1 MKGLY
6 FYKLNSPYS
15 EDVTKNCKL
24 TINEIDSN
32 FLSLKDEDIASAEF
46 DKKSKSLVLTRN
58 NGEQLIVD
66 LSDVT
71 YDLNVETSCS
81 ADEGASITISYDG
94 ADGNKTVTFDH
105 IVTVD
110 NLRSVIGSD
119 LLTKVITDGTLK
131 GDGTISSPLGL
142 SGTEK
147 SGMIAPVKGRLD
159 LTKGGKLPEVA
170 KLGTRYIT
178 IEYVNDYGYLY
189 NGEALAKITESLE
202 KEGKGWR
209 VPTKADFDVLLN
221 SIEPC
226 DYQNH
231 NSAKC
236 HIDLGLVA
244 GKYLKTECG
253 WLGEPDCEC
262 TSTAPM
268 TGCSV
273 QDQVSSED
281 TDYVEGEQNIEITDE
296 PNLNP
301 ESYQGVDKYG
311 MGILPSGNAILDAF
325 NRPQAN
331 YFKEKSFFWTSTHV
345 HGDIDQDVYVKVFDW
360 NKTTVSQAAE
370 CPSPYYSVRL
380 VKDYDGSNY
389 FDSEYIDGVLYKTIL
404 FPKSRQVWLATNYA
418 KNEGFETSGVPM
430 ITDVNNG
437 EVLEKRKALFV
448 NEWNGEYWEK
458 RALNEGET
466 VVVENPC
473 FDSEGD
479 QVRTVCWL
487 DHEGVKHCVD
497 VTIPKETQSNV
508 EYRVYTTDGCNK
520 ELVNTDD
527 IVVERIVN
535 IMTPMIEDE
544 RNERVKGD
552 EQLWSALEQE
562 AAARTEVDD
571 QQWAAINAEADARK
585 AVDEQLWDAIGK
597 EASARAEVDNQQ
609 WDAINQE
616 AEARMAVDE
625 QLWDAIG
632 KEASARAEVDNQ
644 QWDAIKA
651 ESDARTEV
659 DNQQWEAIN
668 QEIGRATA
676 AEEALDAKIDAE
688 IERAKAAEEAL
699 KNAILEE
706 GTKREEEDAKLNKK
720 IDAEIE
726 RAKEAEKALRD
737 ADQNTSKDYVLSV
750 KADGEYNL
758 VIDSNDG
765 DNAKAIRIKIDGNYG
780 EI

>member
-46 DKKSKSLVLTRN
+46 DRKSKSLVLTRN

-487 DHEGVKHCVD
+487 DQEGVKHCVD

-609 WDAINQE
+609 WDAIK
-616 AEARMAVDE
+616 AESDART
-625 QLWDAIG
+625 
-632 KEASARAEVDNQ
+632 EVDNQ
-644 QWDAIKA
+644 QWEAIKA
-651 ESDARTEV
+651 EADARTEV

-688 IERAKAAEEAL
+688 IERAKKAEKAL
-699 KNAILEE
+699 EDAILEE
-706 GTKREEEDAKLNKK
+706 GAKREEEDAKLNKK
-720 IDAEIE
+720 IDDEIE

-737 ADQNTSKDYVLSV
+737 ADQDTSKDYVLSV

>member
-273 QDQVSSED
+273 QDQISSED

-331 YFKEKSFFWTSTHV
+331 YFKEKTFFWTSTHV

-437 EVLEKRKALFV
+437 EILEKRKALFV

-571 QQWAAINAEADARK
+571 QQWDAINQEAEARR

-597 EASARAEVDNQQ
+597 EAEARADVDNQQWDAINKEAEARAEVDNQQ
-609 WDAINQE
+609 WDAINKE
-616 AEARMAVDE
+616 AE
-625 QLWDAIG
+625 
-632 KEASARAEVDNQ
+632 
-644 QWDAIKA
+644 
-651 ESDARTEV
+651 ARTEV

-676 AEEALDAKIDAE
+676 AEEALDAKINAE
-688 IERAKAAEEAL
+688 IERAEAAEEAL
-699 KNAILEE
+699 GEAILEE

-720 IDAEIE
+720 IDDEIE
-726 RAKEAEKALRD
+726 RAKEAEKALHD
-737 ADQNTSKDYVLSV
+737 ADQDASKDYFLSV

-765 DNAKAIRIKIDGNYG
+765 DNAKAIKIKIDGNYG

>member
-273 QDQVSSED
+273 QDQISSED

-331 YFKEKSFFWTSTHV
+331 YFKEKTFFWTSTHV

-437 EVLEKRKALFV
+437 EILEKRKALFV

-571 QQWAAINAEADARK
+571 QQWDAINQEAEARR

-597 EASARAEVDNQQ
+597 EAEARADVDNQQWDAIGKEAEARAEVDNQQ
-609 WDAINQE
+609 WDAINKE
-616 AEARMAVDE
+616 AE
-625 QLWDAIG
+625 
-632 KEASARAEVDNQ
+632 
-644 QWDAIKA
+644 
-651 ESDARTEV
+651 ARTEV

-676 AEEALDAKIDAE
+676 AEEALDAKINAE
-688 IERAKAAEEAL
+688 IERAEAAEEAL
-699 KNAILEE
+699 GEAILEE

-720 IDAEIE
+720 IDDEIE
-726 RAKEAEKALRD
+726 RAKEAEKALHA
-737 ADQNTSKDYVLSV
+737 ADQDASKDYVLSV

>member
-94 ADGNKTVTFDH
+94 ADGNQTVTFDH

-273 QDQVSSED
+273 QDQISSED

-487 DHEGVKHCVD
+487 DQEGVKHCVD

-562 AAARTEVDD
+562 AAARTEVDN

-616 AEARMAVDE
+616 AEARK
-625 QLWDAIG
+625 Q
-632 KEASARAEVDNQ
+632 VDNEL
-644 QWDAIKA
+644 WNAINQEA
-651 ESDARTEV
+651 EARTEV

-688 IERAKAAEEAL
+688 IERAKKAEKAL
-699 KNAILEE
+699 EDAILEE
-706 GTKREEEDAKLNKK
+706 GAKREEEDAKLNDK
-720 IDAEIE
+720 IDAEIA
-726 RAKEAEKALRD
+726 RAKEAEKALHD
-737 ADQNTSKDYVLSV
+737 ADQDTLKDYVLSV

>member
-296 PNLNP
+296 PNLNL

-562 AAARTEVDD
+562 AAARTEVDN
-571 QQWAAINAEADARK
+571 QQWE
-585 AVDEQLWDAIGK
+585 AIGK
-597 EASARAEVDNQQ
+597 EAE
-609 WDAINQE
+609 
-616 AEARMAVDE
+616 
-625 QLWDAIG
+625 
-632 KEASARAEVDNQ
+632 ARAEVDNQ

-651 ESDARTEV
+651 ESDARTEVDNQQWDAIGKEAEARAEVDNQQWDAINKEAEARTEV

-688 IERAKAAEEAL
+688 IERAKKAEKAL
-699 KNAILEE
+699 EEAILEE
-706 GTKREEEDAKLNKK
+706 GTKRKEEDEKLNVK

-726 RAKEAEKALRD
+726 RAKAAEKALHD
-737 ADQNTSKDYVLSV
+737 ADQDTSKDYVLSV

>member
-94 ADGNKTVTFDH
+94 ADGNQTVTFDH

-273 QDQVSSED
+273 QDQISSED

-487 DHEGVKHCVD
+487 DQEGVKHCVD

-562 AAARTEVDD
+562 AAARTEVDN

-616 AEARMAVDE
+616 AEARK
-625 QLWDAIG
+625 Q
-632 KEASARAEVDNQ
+632 VDNEL
-644 QWDAIKA
+644 WNAINQEA
-651 ESDARTEV
+651 EARTEV

-688 IERAKAAEEAL
+688 IERAKKAEKAL
-699 KNAILEE
+699 EDAILEE
-706 GTKREEEDAKLNKK
+706 GAKREEEDAKLNDK
-720 IDAEIE
+720 IDAEIA
-726 RAKEAEKALRD
+726 RAKEAEKALHD
-737 ADQNTSKDYVLSV
+737 ADQDTSKDYVLSV

>member
-253 WLGEPDCEC
+253 WLREPDCEC

-273 QDQVSSED
+273 QDQISSED

-331 YFKEKSFFWTSTHV
+331 YFKEKTFFWTSTHV

-437 EVLEKRKALFV
+437 EILEKRKALFV

-571 QQWAAINAEADARK
+571 QQWDAINQEAEARR

-597 EASARAEVDNQQ
+597 EAEARADVDNQQ
-609 WDAINQE
+609 WDAINKE
-616 AEARMAVDE
+616 AE
-625 QLWDAIG
+625 
-632 KEASARAEVDNQ
+632 
-644 QWDAIKA
+644 
-651 ESDARTEV
+651 ARTEV

-676 AEEALDAKIDAE
+676 AEEALDAKINAE
-688 IERAKAAEEAL
+688 IERAEAAEEAL
-699 KNAILEE
+699 GEAILEE

-720 IDAEIE
+720 IDDEIE
-726 RAKEAEKALRD
+726 RAKEAEKALHD
-737 ADQNTSKDYVLSV
+737 ADQDASKDYVLSV

>member
-273 QDQVSSED
+273 QDQISSED

-331 YFKEKSFFWTSTHV
+331 YFKEKTFFWTSTHV

-571 QQWAAINAEADARK
+571 QQWDAINQEAEARR

-597 EASARAEVDNQQ
+597 EAEARADVDNQQWDAINKEAEARAEVDNQQ
-609 WDAINQE
+609 WDAINKE
-616 AEARMAVDE
+616 AE
-625 QLWDAIG
+625 
-632 KEASARAEVDNQ
+632 
-644 QWDAIKA
+644 
-651 ESDARTEV
+651 ARTEV

-676 AEEALDAKIDAE
+676 AEEALDAKINAE
-688 IERAKAAEEAL
+688 IERAEAAEEAL
-699 KNAILEE
+699 GEAILEE

-720 IDAEIE
+720 IDDEIE
-726 RAKEAEKALRD
+726 RAKEAEKALHD
-737 ADQNTSKDYVLSV
+737 ADQDASKDYVLSV

>member
-66 LSDVT
+66 LSEVT

-94 ADGNKTVTFDH
+94 ADGNQTVTFDH

-296 PNLNP
+296 PNLNL

-487 DHEGVKHCVD
+487 DQEGVKHCVD

-520 ELVNTDD
+520 KLVNTDD

-562 AAARTEVDD
+562 AAARTEVDN
-571 QQWAAINAEADARK
+571 QQWDAINAEADART
-585 AVDEQLWDAIGK
+585 
-597 EASARAEVDNQQ
+597 
-609 WDAINQE
+609 
-616 AEARMAVDE
+616 
-625 QLWDAIG
+625 
-632 KEASARAEVDNQ
+632 EVDNQ

-668 QEIGRATA
+668 QEAEARKHVDNELWSALEKEAAARTEVDDDQWAAINQEIGRATA
-676 AEEALDAKIDAE
+676 AEEALDAKINAE
-688 IERAKAAEEAL
+688 IERAEAAEEAL
-699 KNAILEE
+699 EEAILEE
-706 GTKREEEDAKLNKK
+706 GTKREEEDEKLNVK
-720 IDAEIE
+720 IEDERKRAE
-726 RAKEAEKALRD
+726 AAEKALHD

-750 KADGEYNL
+750 KANGEYNL

>member
-562 AAARTEVDD
+562 AAARTEVD
-571 QQWAAINAEADARK
+571 
-585 AVDEQLWDAIGK
+585 
-597 EASARAEVDNQQ
+597 NQQ

-616 AEARMAVDE
+616 AEARRTVDE

-632 KEASARAEVDNQ
+632 KEAEARADVDNQQWDAINKEAEARAEVDNQ
-644 QWDAIKA
+644 QWEAINKEA
-651 ESDARTEV
+651 EARKQV

-688 IERAKAAEEAL
+688 IERAKKAEKAL
-699 KNAILEE
+699 EDAILEE
-706 GTKREEEDAKLNKK
+706 GTKREEEDAKLNDK
-720 IDAEIE
+720 IDAEIA
-726 RAKEAEKALRD
+726 RAKEAEKALHD

>member
-94 ADGNKTVTFDH
+94 ADGNQTVTFDH

-487 DHEGVKHCVD
+487 GQEGVKHCVD

-562 AAARTEVDD
+562 AAARTEVD
-571 QQWAAINAEADARK
+571 
-585 AVDEQLWDAIGK
+585 
-597 EASARAEVDNQQ
+597 NQQ
-609 WDAINQE
+609 WDAIK
-616 AEARMAVDE
+616 AESDARMA
-625 QLWDAIG
+625 
-632 KEASARAEVDNQ
+632 VDNQ

-651 ESDARTEV
+651 ESDARMAVDSQQWDAINNETETRIEV
-659 DNQQWEAIN
+659 DNKQWDAINNETETRIEIDNQQWAAIN

-676 AEEALDAKIDAE
+676 AEEALDAKIEDEKTRAE
-688 IERAKAAEEAL
+688 AAEEAL
-699 KNAILEE
+699 EEAILEE
-706 GTKREEEDAKLNKK
+706 GAKREEEDAKLNKK
-720 IDAEIE
+720 INDEIE

-737 ADQNTSKDYVLSV
+737 ADQDTSKDYVLSV

>member
-46 DKKSKSLVLTRN
+46 DKKSKSLVLTKN
-58 NGEQLIVD
+58 NGEQLIVN

-273 QDQVSSED
+273 QEQVSSED

-296 PNLNP
+296 PNLNL

-311 MGILPSGNAILDAF
+311 MAILPSGNAILDAF

-331 YFKEKSFFWTSTHV
+331 YFKEKTFFWTSTHV

-430 ITDVNNG
+430 MTAVNNG
-437 EVLEKRKALFV
+437 EVLEKSKALFV

-487 DHEGVKHCVD
+487 DQEGVKHCVD

-562 AAARTEVDD
+562 ASARTEVDN
-571 QQWAAINAEADARK
+571 QQWAAINAEADARR
-585 AVDEQLWDAIGK
+585 AVDEQLWDAIAK
-597 EASARAEVDNQQ
+597 EASARTDVDNQQ

-616 AEARMAVDE
+616 AEARKQVDNE
-625 QLWDAIG
+625 LWQALQ
-632 KEASARAEVDNQ
+632 KEASAR
-644 QWDAIKA
+644 
-651 ESDARTEV
+651 TEV
-659 DNQQWEAIN
+659 DDEQWEAIN

-688 IERAKAAEEAL
+688 IERAKEAEKAL
-699 KNAILEE
+699 EEAILEE
-706 GTKREEEDAKLNKK
+706 GTKREEEDAKLNDK
-720 IDAEIE
+720 IDAEIA

-737 ADQNTSKDYVLSV
+737 ADQDTSKDYVLSV

>member
-487 DHEGVKHCVD
+487 DQEGVKHCVD

-616 AEARMAVDE
+616 AEARKQVDNE
-625 QLWDAIG
+625 LWNAIN
-632 KEASARAEVDNQ
+632 KEAE
-644 QWDAIKA
+644 
-651 ESDARTEV
+651 ARTEV

-688 IERAKAAEEAL
+688 IERAKKAEKAL
-699 KNAILEE
+699 EDAILEE
-706 GTKREEEDAKLNKK
+706 GAKREEEDAKLNKK
-720 IDAEIE
+720 IDDEIE
-726 RAKEAEKALRD
+726 RAKEAEKALHD

>member
-66 LSDVT
+66 LSEVT

-94 ADGNKTVTFDH
+94 ADGNQTVTFDH

-226 DYQNH
+226 EYQNH

-296 PNLNP
+296 PNLNL

-430 ITDVNNG
+430 ITNVNNG

-552 EQLWSALEQE
+552 EQLWSALNQE
-562 AAARTEVDD
+562 AAART
-571 QQWAAINAEADARK
+571 
-585 AVDEQLWDAIGK
+585 
-597 EASARAEVDNQQ
+597 EVDNQQ
-609 WDAINQE
+609 WDAINKE
-616 AEARMAVDE
+616 AE
-625 QLWDAIG
+625 
-632 KEASARAEVDNQ
+632 ARAEVDNQ

-659 DNQQWEAIN
+659 DNQQWDAIKAESDARTEVDNQQWDAIGKEAEARAEVDNQQWEAIN

-676 AEEALDAKIDAE
+676 AEEALDAKINAE
-688 IERAKAAEEAL
+688 IERAKKAEKAL
-699 KNAILEE
+699 EEAILEE
-706 GTKREEEDAKLNKK
+706 GTKREEEDEKLNVK

-726 RAKEAEKALRD
+726 RAKAAEKALYD
-737 ADQNTSKDYVLSV
+737 ADQDTSKDYVLSV

>member
-94 ADGNKTVTFDH
+94 ADGNQTVTFDH

-562 AAARTEVDD
+562 AAARTEVD
-571 QQWAAINAEADARK
+571 
-585 AVDEQLWDAIGK
+585 
-597 EASARAEVDNQQ
+597 NQQ

-616 AEARMAVDE
+616 AEARRTVDE

-632 KEASARAEVDNQ
+632 KEAEARADVDNQQWDAINKEAEARAEVDNQ
-644 QWDAIKA
+644 QWEAIKA
-651 ESDARTEV
+651 EADARTEV

-676 AEEALDAKIDAE
+676 AEEALDEKIDAEIERAKKAEKALEDAILEEGAKREEEDAKLDDKIDAE
-688 IERAKAAEEAL
+688 IERAKAAE
-699 KNAILEE
+699 
-706 GTKREEEDAKLNKK
+706 
-720 IDAEIE
+720 
-726 RAKEAEKALRD
+726 KALHN
-737 ADQNTSKDYVLSV
+737 ADQDTSKDYVLSV

>member
-94 ADGNKTVTFDH
+94 ADGNQTVTFDH

-487 DHEGVKHCVD
+487 DQEGVKHCVD

-552 EQLWSALEQE
+552 EQLWSALKQE
-562 AAARTEVDD
+562 AAART
-571 QQWAAINAEADARK
+571 
-585 AVDEQLWDAIGK
+585 
-597 EASARAEVDNQQ
+597 
-609 WDAINQE
+609 
-616 AEARMAVDE
+616 
-625 QLWDAIG
+625 
-632 KEASARAEVDNQ
+632 EVDNQ

-651 ESDARTEV
+651 ESDARMAV
-659 DNQQWEAIN
+659 DNQQWDAIKAESDARMAVDSQQWDAINNETETRIEVDNKQWDAINNETETRIEVDNKQWDAIN

-676 AEEALDAKIDAE
+676 AEEALDAKIEDEKKRAE
-688 IERAKAAEEAL
+688 AAEEAL

-706 GTKREEEDAKLNKK
+706 GTKREEEDEKLNVK
-720 IDAEIE
+720 IEDERKRAE
-726 RAKEAEKALRD
+726 AAEKALHD

-750 KADGEYNL
+750 KANGEYNL

>member
-94 ADGNKTVTFDH
+94 ADGNQTVTFDH

-296 PNLNP
+296 PNLNL

-487 DHEGVKHCVD
+487 GQEGVKHCVD

-562 AAARTEVDD
+562 AAARTEVDN
-571 QQWAAINAEADARK
+571 QQ
-585 AVDEQLWDAIGK
+585 WDAIK
-597 EASARAEVDNQQ
+597 AESDARMAVDNQQ
-609 WDAINQE
+609 WDAIN
-616 AEARMAVDE
+616 AEA
-625 QLWDAIG
+625 DA
-632 KEASARAEVDNQ
+632 RTEVDNQ

-668 QEIGRATA
+668 QEAEARTEVDDDQWAAINQEIGRATA
-676 AEEALDAKIDAE
+676 AEEALDAKINAE
-688 IERAKAAEEAL
+688 IERAEAAEEAL
-699 KNAILEE
+699 EEAILEE
-706 GTKREEEDAKLNKK
+706 GAKREEEDEKLNVK
-720 IDAEIE
+720 IEDERKRAE
-726 RAKEAEKALRD
+726 AAEKALHD

-750 KADGEYNL
+750 KANGEYNL

>member
-46 DKKSKSLVLTRN
+46 DRKSKSLVLTRN

-66 LSDVT
+66 LSEVT

-562 AAARTEVDD
+562 AAARTD
-571 QQWAAINAEADARK
+571 
-585 AVDEQLWDAIGK
+585 
-597 EASARAEVDNQQ
+597 VDNQQ
-609 WDAINQE
+609 WDAINKE
-616 AEARMAVDE
+616 AE
-625 QLWDAIG
+625 
-632 KEASARAEVDNQ
+632 ARAEVDNQ

-651 ESDARTEV
+651 ESDARTEVDNQQWDAIGKEAEARAEV

-688 IERAKAAEEAL
+688 IERAKEAEKAL
-699 KNAILEE
+699 EDAILEE
-706 GTKREEEDAKLNKK
+706 GAKRDEEDAKLNNK

-726 RAKEAEKALRD
+726 RAKEAEKALHD
-737 ADQNTSKDYVLSV
+737 ADQDTSKDYVLSV
-750 KADGEYNL
+750 KPDGEYNL

>member
-273 QDQVSSED
+273 QDQISSED

-562 AAARTEVDD
+562 AAARTEVDN

-616 AEARMAVDE
+616 AEARK
-625 QLWDAIG
+625 Q
-632 KEASARAEVDNQ
+632 VDNEL
-644 QWDAIKA
+644 WNAINQEA
-651 ESDARTEV
+651 EARTEV

-688 IERAKAAEEAL
+688 IERAKKAEKAL
-699 KNAILEE
+699 EDAILEE
-706 GTKREEEDAKLNKK
+706 GAKREEEDAKLNKK
-720 IDAEIE
+720 IDDEIE

-737 ADQNTSKDYVLSV
+737 ADQDTSKDYVLSV

>member
-273 QDQVSSED
+273 QDQISSED

-487 DHEGVKHCVD
+487 DQEGVKRCVD

-571 QQWAAINAEADARK
+571 QQW
-585 AVDEQLWDAIGK
+585 
-597 EASARAEVDNQQ
+597 
-609 WDAINQE
+609 DAINQE
-616 AEARMAVDE
+616 AEARRAVDE

-659 DNQQWEAIN
+659 DNQQWDAINKEAEARTEVDNQQWEAIN

-676 AEEALDAKIDAE
+676 ADEALDAKIDAE
-688 IERAKAAEEAL
+688 IKRAQDAEKALED
-699 KNAILEE
+699 AILEE
-706 GTKREEEDAKLNKK
+706 GAKREEEDAKLNKK
-720 IDAEIE
+720 IDDEIE
-726 RAKEAEKALRD
+726 RAKEAEKALHD

>member
-236 HIDLGLVA
+236 HIDLGIVA

-273 QDQVSSED
+273 QEQVSSED

-296 PNLNP
+296 PNLNL

-331 YFKEKSFFWTSTHV
+331 YFKEKTFFWTSTHV

-370 CPSPYYSVRL
+370 CPSPYYSIRL

-430 ITDVNNG
+430 ITAVNNG
-437 EVLEKRKALFV
+437 EVLEKSKALFV

-487 DHEGVKHCVD
+487 DQEGVKHCVD

-562 AAARTEVDD
+562 ASARTEVDN
-571 QQWAAINAEADARK
+571 QQWAAINAEADARR
-585 AVDEQLWDAIGK
+585 AVDEQLWDAIAK
-597 EASARAEVDNQQ
+597 EASARTDVDNQQ

-616 AEARMAVDE
+616 AEARKQVDNE
-625 QLWDAIG
+625 LWQALQ
-632 KEASARAEVDNQ
+632 KEASAR
-644 QWDAIKA
+644 
-651 ESDARTEV
+651 TEV
-659 DNQQWEAIN
+659 DDEQWAAIN

-688 IERAKAAEEAL
+688 IERAKEAEKAL
-699 KNAILEE
+699 EEAILEE
-706 GTKREEEDAKLNKK
+706 GTKRKEEDAKLNDK
-720 IDAEIE
+720 IDAEIA
-726 RAKEAEKALRD
+726 RAKEAEKALHD
-737 ADQNTSKDYVLSV
+737 ADQDTSKDYVLSV

>member
-94 ADGNKTVTFDH
+94 ADGNQTVTFDH

-178 IEYVNDYGYLY
+178 IEYVNDYGDLY

-244 GKYLKTECG
+244 GKCLKTECG

-487 DHEGVKHCVD
+487 DKEGVKHCVD

-562 AAARTEVDD
+562 AAARTEVDN
-571 QQWAAINAEADARK
+571 QQWDAINAEADARK

-597 EASARAEVDNQQ
+597 EADARTEVDNQQ

-616 AEARMAVDE
+616 ADART
-625 QLWDAIG
+625 
-632 KEASARAEVDNQ
+632 EVDNQ
-644 QWDAIKA
+644 QWDAINKEA
-651 ESDARTEV
+651 EARAEV

-688 IERAKAAEEAL
+688 IERAKKAEKAL
-699 KNAILEE
+699 EDAILEE
-706 GTKREEEDAKLNKK
+706 GAKREEEDAKLNKK
-720 IDAEIE
+720 IDDEIE
-726 RAKEAEKALRD
+726 RAKKAEKALHD

>member
-94 ADGNKTVTFDH
+94 ADGNQTVTFDH

-296 PNLNP
+296 PNLNL

-325 NRPQAN
+325 NHPQAN

-562 AAARTEVDD
+562 AAARTEVDN
-571 QQWAAINAEADARK
+571 QQWDAINKEAEARR

-616 AEARMAVDE
+616 AEARK
-625 QLWDAIG
+625 Q
-632 KEASARAEVDNQ
+632 VDNEL
-644 QWDAIKA
+644 WNAINQEA
-651 ESDARTEV
+651 EARTEV

-688 IERAKAAEEAL
+688 IERATKAEKAL
-699 KNAILEE
+699 EDAILEE
-706 GTKREEEDAKLNKK
+706 GTKREEEDEKLNVK

>member
-296 PNLNP
+296 PNLNL

-487 DHEGVKHCVD
+487 DQEGVKHCVD

-562 AAARTEVDD
+562 AAARTEVDN

-616 AEARMAVDE
+616 AEARKQVDNE
-625 QLWDAIG
+625 LWNAIN
-632 KEASARAEVDNQ
+632 KEAE
-644 QWDAIKA
+644 
-651 ESDARTEV
+651 ARTEV

-676 AEEALDAKIDAE
+676 AEEALDAKINAE
-688 IERAKAAEEAL
+688 IERATKAEKAL
-699 KNAILEE
+699 EDAILEE
-706 GTKREEEDAKLNKK
+706 GAKREEEDAKLNKK
-720 IDAEIE
+720 IDDEIE
-726 RAKEAEKALRD
+726 RAKEAEKALHD

>member
-273 QDQVSSED
+273 QDQISSED

-430 ITDVNNG
+430 ITNVNNG

-552 EQLWSALEQE
+552 EQLWSALNQE
-562 AAARTEVDD
+562 AAARTEVDN
-571 QQWAAINAEADARK
+571 QQWNAINQEAEARAK
-585 AVDEQLWDAIGK
+585 VDNQQWDAIK
-597 EASARAEVDNQQ
+597 AESDARAAVDNQQ

-616 AEARMAVDE
+616 AEARKQVDNE
-625 QLWDAIG
+625 LWNAINQ
-632 KEASARAEVDNQ
+632 EAEARAEVD
-644 QWDAIKA
+644 D
-651 ESDARTEV
+651 
-659 DNQQWEAIN
+659 QQWEAIN

-676 AEEALDAKIDAE
+676 AEKDLAAKIDAE
-688 IERAKAAEEAL
+688 IKRAQDAEKALED
-699 KNAILEE
+699 AILEE
-706 GTKREEEDAKLNKK
+706 GAKREEEDEKLNVK
-720 IDAEIE
+720 IEDERKRAE
-726 RAKEAEKALRD
+726 AAEKALHD

-750 KADGEYNL
+750 KANGEYNL

>member
-94 ADGNKTVTFDH
+94 ADGNQTVTFDH

-562 AAARTEVDD
+562 AAARTEVDN
-571 QQWAAINAEADARK
+571 QQWDAINAEADART
-585 AVDEQLWDAIGK
+585 
-597 EASARAEVDNQQ
+597 
-609 WDAINQE
+609 
-616 AEARMAVDE
+616 
-625 QLWDAIG
+625 
-632 KEASARAEVDNQ
+632 EVDNQ

-651 ESDARTEV
+651 EADARTEV
-659 DNQQWEAIN
+659 DNQQWEAINQEAEARKHVDNELWNAINQEAEARTEVDDDQWAAIN

-676 AEEALDAKIDAE
+676 AEEALDAKINAE
-688 IERAKAAEEAL
+688 IERAEAAEEAL
-699 KNAILEE
+699 EEAILEE
-706 GTKREEEDAKLNKK
+706 GAKREEEDEKLNVK
-720 IDAEIE
+720 IEDERKRAE
-726 RAKEAEKALRD
+726 AAEKALHD
-737 ADQNTSKDYVLSV
+737 ADQDTLKDYVLSV

>member
-66 LSDVT
+66 LSEVT

-94 ADGNKTVTFDH
+94 ADGNQTVTFDH

-119 LLTKVITDGTLK
+119 LLTKVITDETLK

-296 PNLNP
+296 PNLNL

-487 DHEGVKHCVD
+487 DQEGVKHCVD
-497 VTIPKETQSNV
+497 VTISKETQSNI

-609 WDAINQE
+609 WDAIK
-616 AEARMAVDE
+616 AESDART
-625 QLWDAIG
+625 
-632 KEASARAEVDNQ
+632 EVDNQ
-644 QWDAIKA
+644 QWEAIKA
-651 ESDARTEV
+651 EADARTEV

-676 AEEALDAKIDAE
+676 AEEALDAKIEDEKTRAE
-688 IERAKAAEEAL
+688 AAEEAL
-699 KNAILEE
+699 EEAILEE
-706 GTKREEEDAKLNKK
+706 GAKREEEDTKLYGK
-720 IDAEIE
+720 IEDERKRAE
-726 RAKEAEKALRD
+726 AAEKALHD
-737 ADQNTSKDYVLSV
+737 ADQDTSKDYVLSV

-758 VIDSNDG
+758 VIDSNDD

>member
-562 AAARTEVDD
+562 AAARTEVDN
-571 QQWAAINAEADARK
+571 QQWAAINKEAEARM

-616 AEARMAVDE
+616 AEARKQVDNE
-625 QLWDAIG
+625 LWNAIN
-632 KEASARAEVDNQ
+632 KEAE
-644 QWDAIKA
+644 
-651 ESDARTEV
+651 ARTEV

-688 IERAKAAEEAL
+688 IERAKKAEKAL
-699 KNAILEE
+699 EDAILEE
-706 GTKREEEDAKLNKK
+706 GAKREEEDAKLNKK
-720 IDAEIE
+720 IDDEIE
-726 RAKEAEKALRD
+726 RAKEAEKALHD

>member
-571 QQWAAINAEADARK
+571 KQWAAINAEADARK
-585 AVDEQLWDAIGK
+585 
-597 EASARAEVDNQQ
+597 
-609 WDAINQE
+609 
-616 AEARMAVDE
+616 AVDE

-668 QEIGRATA
+668 KEAEARTEVDNQQWEAINQEIGRATA
-676 AEEALDAKIDAE
+676 AEKALDAKIDAE
-688 IERAKAAEEAL
+688 IKRAQDAEKALED
-699 KNAILEE
+699 AILEE
-706 GTKREEEDAKLNKK
+706 GAKREEEDEKLNVK
-720 IDAEIE
+720 IEDEKTRAE
-726 RAKEAEKALRD
+726 AAEKALHD
-737 ADQNTSKDYVLSV
+737 ADQDTSKDYVLSV

>member
-296 PNLNP
+296 PNLNL

-487 DHEGVKHCVD
+487 DQEGVKHCVD

-562 AAARTEVDD
+562 AAARTEVDN

-616 AEARMAVDE
+616 AEARKQVDNE
-625 QLWDAIG
+625 LWNAIN
-632 KEASARAEVDNQ
+632 KEAE
-644 QWDAIKA
+644 
-651 ESDARTEV
+651 ARTEV

-688 IERAKAAEEAL
+688 IERAKKAEKAL
-699 KNAILEE
+699 EDAILEE
-706 GTKREEEDAKLNKK
+706 GAKREEEDAKLNKK
-720 IDAEIE
+720 IDDEIE
-726 RAKEAEKALRD
+726 RAKEAEKALHD

>member
-189 NGEALAKITESLE
+189 NGEALAKIAESLE

-562 AAARTEVDD
+562 AAARTEVDN
-571 QQWAAINAEADARK
+571 QQWDAINAEADARAK
-585 AVDEQLWDAIGK
+585 VDNQQWDAIK
-597 EASARAEVDNQQ
+597 AESDARAAVDNQQ

-616 AEARMAVDE
+616 AEARKQVDNE
-625 QLWDAIG
+625 LWNAINQ
-632 KEASARAEVDNQ
+632 EAEARAEVD
-644 QWDAIKA
+644 D
-651 ESDARTEV
+651 
-659 DNQQWEAIN
+659 QQWEAIN

-676 AEEALDAKIDAE
+676 AEKDLAAKIDAE
-688 IERAKAAEEAL
+688 IERAKKAEKAL
-699 KNAILEE
+699 EEAILEE
-706 GTKREEEDAKLNKK
+706 GTKREEEDEKLNVK
-720 IDAEIE
+720 IEDEKTRAE
-726 RAKEAEKALRD
+726 AAEKALYD
-737 ADQNTSKDYVLSV
+737 ADQDTSKDYVLSV

>member
-94 ADGNKTVTFDH
+94 ADGNQTVTFDH

-273 QDQVSSED
+273 QDQISSED

-296 PNLNP
+296 PNLNL

-370 CPSPYYSVRL
+370 CSSPYYSVRL

-487 DHEGVKHCVD
+487 DQEGVKHCVD

-571 QQWAAINAEADARK
+571 QQWAAINAEAEARAEVDNQQWEAIK
-585 AVDEQLWDAIGK
+585 A
-597 EASARAEVDNQQ
+597 EADARAEVDNQQ

-616 AEARMAVDE
+616 AEAR
-625 QLWDAIG
+625 
-632 KEASARAEVDNQ
+632 AEVDNQ
-644 QWDAIKA
+644 QWDAINKEA
-651 ESDARTEV
+651 EARAEV

-676 AEEALDAKIDAE
+676 AEEALDAKINAE
-688 IERAKAAEEAL
+688 IERATKAEKAL
-699 KNAILEE
+699 EDAILEE

-720 IDAEIE
+720 IDDEIE

-737 ADQNTSKDYVLSV
+737 ADQDTSKDYVLSV

>member
-273 QDQVSSED
+273 QDQISSED

-487 DHEGVKHCVD
+487 DQEGVKHCVD

-562 AAARTEVDD
+562 AAARTEVDN
-571 QQWAAINAEADARK
+571 QQWDAINKEAEARR

-616 AEARMAVDE
+616 AEARK
-625 QLWDAIG
+625 Q
-632 KEASARAEVDNQ
+632 VDNEL
-644 QWDAIKA
+644 WNAINQEA
-651 ESDARTEV
+651 EARTEV

-688 IERAKAAEEAL
+688 IERATKAEKAL
-699 KNAILEE
+699 EDAILEE
-706 GTKREEEDAKLNKK
+706 GTKREEEDEKLNVK

>member
-94 ADGNKTVTFDH
+94 ADGNTTVTFDH

-273 QDQVSSED
+273 QEQVSSED

-296 PNLNP
+296 PNLNL

-331 YFKEKSFFWTSTHV
+331 YFKEKTFFWTSTHV

-430 ITDVNNG
+430 MAVVNNG
-437 EVLEKRKALFV
+437 EVLEKSKALFV

-487 DHEGVKHCVD
+487 DQEGVKHCVD

-562 AAARTEVDD
+562 ASARTEVDD

-585 AVDEQLWDAIGK
+585 AVDEQLWDAIAK
-597 EASARAEVDNQQ
+597 EASARTEVDNQQ

-616 AEARMAVDE
+616 AEARKHVDNELWSALE
-625 QLWDAIG
+625 Q
-632 KEASARAEVDNQ
+632 EAS
-644 QWDAIKA
+644 
-651 ESDARTEV
+651 ARTEV
-659 DNQQWEAIN
+659 DNQQWAAIN

-688 IERAKAAEEAL
+688 IERAKEAEEAL
-699 KNAILEE
+699 EEAIIEE
-706 GTKREEEDAKLNKK
+706 GAKREEEDAKLYGK
-720 IDAEIE
+720 IEDERKRAE
-726 RAKEAEKALRD
+726 EAEKALHD
-737 ADQNTSKDYVLSV
+737 ADQDTSKDYVLSV

>member
-296 PNLNP
+296 PNLNL

-562 AAARTEVDD
+562 AAARTEVDN
-571 QQWAAINAEADARK
+571 QQWDAINQEAEARR

-597 EASARAEVDNQQ
+597 EASARADVDNQQ
-609 WDAINQE
+609 WDAINKEAEARKQVDNELWNAINQE
-616 AEARMAVDE
+616 AEARA
-625 QLWDAIG
+625 
-632 KEASARAEVDNQ
+632 
-644 QWDAIKA
+644 
-651 ESDARTEV
+651 EV

-688 IERAKAAEEAL
+688 IERAKEAEKAL
-699 KNAILEE
+699 EDAILEE
-706 GTKREEEDAKLNKK
+706 GAKREEEDAKLNEK
-720 IDAEIE
+720 IDDEIE
-726 RAKEAEKALRD
+726 RAEAAEKALHD
-737 ADQNTSKDYVLSV
+737 ADQDTSKDYVLSV

>member
-46 DKKSKSLVLTRN
+46 DKETKSLVLTRN
-58 NGEQLIVD
+58 NGEQLIVN

-81 ADEGASITISYDG
+81 ADEGASITITYNG
-94 ADGNKTVTFDH
+94 ADGEKTVTFDH

-119 LLTKVITDGTLK
+119 LLTRVITDGTLK
-131 GDGTISSPLGL
+131 GDGTVSSPLGL

-159 LTKGGKLPEVA
+159 LTKGGRLPEVA

-189 NGEALAKITESLE
+189 NGEALSKISESLD

-209 VPTKADFDVLLN
+209 IPTKADFDALLN

-226 DYQNH
+226 NYQNH

-236 HIDLGLVA
+236 HIDLGFLA
-244 GKYLKTECG
+244 GKYLKSECG

-273 QDQVSSED
+273 QDQVSED

-296 PNLNP
+296 PNLSP

-311 MGILPSGNAILDAF
+311 MGILPSGNALLDAF

-331 YFKEKSFFWTSTHV
+331 YFKEKTFFWTSTHV
-345 HGDIDQDVYVKVFDW
+345 HGDDDQDVYVKVFDW

-380 VKDYDGSNY
+380 VKDYNGSNY
-389 FDSEYIDGVLYKTIL
+389 FDSEYIDGVLYKTLL
-404 FPKSRQVWLATNYA
+404 FPNSRQVWLATNYA
-418 KNEGFETSGVPM
+418 KNEGFETSGIPM
-430 ITDVNNG
+430 MTKVNNG

-487 DHEGVKHCVD
+487 DNEGVKHCVD

-535 IMTPMIEDE
+535 ILTPMIEDE
-544 RNERVKGD
+544 RNERIKGD
-552 EQLWSALEQE
+552 TQLWDAISQE
-562 AAARTEVDD
+562 AAARE
-571 QQWAAINAEADARK
+571 
-585 AVDEQLWDAIGK
+585 
-597 EASARAEVDNQQ
+597 EVDNQQ
-609 WDAINQE
+609 WE
-616 AEARMAVDE
+616 
-625 QLWDAIG
+625 AIG
-632 KEASARAEVDNQ
+632 KEAAARE
-644 QWDAIKA
+644 
-651 ESDARTEV
+651 EV

-688 IERAKAAEEAL
+688 IERAKEAERILEE
-699 KNAILEE
+699 AILEE

-720 IDAEIE
+720 IDDEIE
-726 RAKEAEKALRD
+726 RAKAAEKALHD

-750 KADGEYNL
+750 RANGEYNL

-765 DNAKAIRIKIDGNYG
+765 DEAKAIRIKIDGNYG

>member
-46 DKKSKSLVLTRN
+46 DKKSKSLVLTKN
-58 NGEQLIVD
+58 NGEQLIVN

-94 ADGNKTVTFDH
+94 ADGNQTVTFDH

-226 DYQNH
+226 EYQNH

-296 PNLNP
+296 PNLNL

-430 ITDVNNG
+430 ITNVNNG

-562 AAARTEVDD
+562 AAARTEVDN
-571 QQWAAINAEADARK
+571 QQWDAINKEAEARR

-616 AEARMAVDE
+616 AEAR
-625 QLWDAIG
+625 
-632 KEASARAEVDNQ
+632 KHVDNELWSALEQ
-644 QWDAIKA
+644 EAA
-651 ESDARTEV
+651 ARTEV

-688 IERAKAAEEAL
+688 IERAKKAEKAL
-699 KNAILEE
+699 EDAILE
-706 GTKREEEDAKLNKK
+706 EEEDAKLNDK
-720 IDAEIE
+720 IDAEIA
-726 RAKEAEKALRD
+726 RAKEAEKALHD

>member
-562 AAARTEVDD
+562 AAARTEVDN
-571 QQWAAINAEADARK
+571 QQWDAINAEADARK

-616 AEARMAVDE
+616 ADART
-625 QLWDAIG
+625 
-632 KEASARAEVDNQ
+632 EVDNQ
-644 QWDAIKA
+644 QWDAINKEA
-651 ESDARTEV
+651 DARTKV

-676 AEEALDAKIDAE
+676 AEKALDAKIDAE
-688 IERAKAAEEAL
+688 IKRAQDAEKALED
-699 KNAILEE
+699 AILEE
-706 GTKREEEDAKLNKK
+706 GAKREEEDEKLNVK
-720 IDAEIE
+720 IEDERKRAE
-726 RAKEAEKALRD
+726 AAEKALHD

-750 KADGEYNL
+750 KANGEYNL

>member
-110 NLRSVIGSD
+110 NLRSLIGSD

-273 QDQVSSED
+273 QDQISSED

-331 YFKEKSFFWTSTHV
+331 YFKEKTFFWTSTHV

-437 EVLEKRKALFV
+437 EILEKRKALFV

-571 QQWAAINAEADARK
+571 QQWDAINQEAEARR

-597 EASARAEVDNQQ
+597 EAEARADVDNQQWDAINKEAEARAEVDNQQ
-609 WDAINQE
+609 WDAINKE
-616 AEARMAVDE
+616 AE
-625 QLWDAIG
+625 
-632 KEASARAEVDNQ
+632 
-644 QWDAIKA
+644 
-651 ESDARTEV
+651 ARTEV

-676 AEEALDAKIDAE
+676 AEEALDAKINAE
-688 IERAKAAEEAL
+688 IERAEAAEEAL
-699 KNAILEE
+699 GEAILEE

-720 IDAEIE
+720 IDDEIE
-726 RAKEAEKALRD
+726 RAKEAEKALHD
-737 ADQNTSKDYVLSV
+737 ADQDASKDYFLSV

-765 DNAKAIRIKIDGNYG
+765 DNAKAIKIKIDGNYG

>member
-273 QDQVSSED
+273 QEQVSSED

-296 PNLNP
+296 PNLNL

-487 DHEGVKHCVD
+487 DQEGVKHCVD

-562 AAARTEVDD
+562 AAARTEVDN

-616 AEARMAVDE
+616 AEAR
-625 QLWDAIG
+625 
-632 KEASARAEVDNQ
+632 AEVDNQ
-644 QWDAIKA
+644 QWEAIKA
-651 ESDARTEV
+651 EADARTEV

-688 IERAKAAEEAL
+688 IERAKKAEKAL
-699 KNAILEE
+699 EDAILEE
-706 GTKREEEDAKLNKK
+706 GAKREEEDAKLNKK
-720 IDAEIE
+720 IDDEIE
-726 RAKEAEKALRD
+726 RAKEAEKALHD